1 MQRPPL
7 EGNDAK
13 EVHETSEKT
22 SSGQQ
27 PFFFIGFCANHIIN
41 LSNLNHIDYYRS
53 TWLQIRFVTYWAG
66 TI

>member
-1 MQRPPL
+1 MHGELMTKDR
-7 EGNDAK
+7 GGK
-13 EVHETSEKT
+13 YTKS